1 MTTPRVIATDLDG
14 TFLNDAGRYDQHRFD
29 RILAEMRRRGMR
41 FVVATG
47 DPLDHVIELFSGLAN
62 ASDLTYV
69 VEDGALI
76 ALANG
81 TILTAHP
88 MPMPDWRAAVRW
100 LQTAPIMADNFL
112 IACGAATAY
121 TELASDSSR
130 FQASRAFYPSLTSVA
145 DLSAVQDEILKLD
158 VTWLRDDVAQQEAA
172 FNREFAGKI
181 TATSSGLG
189 GLNVSLPTVSKA
201 AALSQL
207 GSLWQIDPREMAAF
221 GDSGNDLAML
231 QLVGQGLAVAN
242 AAPELLANVAVLP
255 LTNDQG
261 VVMEQIETWLV

>member
-1 MTTPRVIATDLDG
+1 MPTPWVIATDLDG
-14 TFLNDAGRYDQHRFD
+14 TFLNDAGHYDQHRFD
-29 RILAEMRRRGMR
+29 RILAAMKRRGMR
-41 FVVATG
+41 FVIATG
-47 DPLDHVIELFSGLAN
+47 DPLDHAVELFSGLAN
-62 ASDLTYV
+62 ATDLTYA

-76 ALANG
+76 VLGDG

-88 MPMPDWRAAVRW
+88 MPMADWQAAVQW
-100 LQTAPIMADNFL
+100 LQTAPVMADNFL
-112 IACGAATAY
+112 IACGTAVAY
-121 TELASDSSR
+121 TELASNSSR
-130 FQASRAFYPSLTSVA
+130 FQASQAFYPSLTGVA

-172 FNREFAGKI
+172 FNREFSGRL

-189 GLNVSLPTVSKA
+189 GLNVSLPSVSKA

-207 GSLWQIDPREMAAF
+207 GDLWQIDPSEMAAF

-231 QLVGQGLAVAN
+231 RLVGQGLAVAN
-242 AAPELLANVAVLP
+242 AAPDLLAGVVALP

-261 VVMEQIETWLV
+261 AVMEQIEAWLV